1 MFMLN
6 KFDKY
11 YFKLML
17 IYYTGS
23 ATFFIMLFLLGQIR
37 IIIDSILATN
47 VSFFVIFKLL
57 MLTLPMHIFVS
68 LPVAL
73 ILANALVFGNLS
85 STSEILAIRSFGVKV
100 DVFLKPVFIF
110 AIIVLILTYVDM
122 EIIYPETTLMWR
134 EQINKYRVK
143 SIESSIVEKKVSRY
157 QTYKLYAEKIIDSGG
172 TKKFI
177 NLYIFDQKKG
187 EQKTIFAKT
196 GFIDQDYKQKGYVGL
211 KLLNGYI
218 KQEVSSK
225 NSKNFVETNF
235 EVMELF
241 FSFPKL
247 NSYLQINE
255 KPLKEIFKEYE
266 QVKVENQKILDNL
279 KSKGIDYYKLSVKD
293 RSKYKIKST
302 RIYEKS
308 IHFKI
313 GILIS
318 TFIFAFTGFSL
329 VKGIKD
335 LNVGKALFVSI
346 LVIMFFY
353 IVFMIF
359 TNYIMTKTNLSIP
372 LTYYSSLG
380 ILLLVGIGFYVKG
393 LHY

>member
-1 MFMLN
+1 MFN

-11 YFKLML
+11 YFRLML

-23 ATFFIMLFLLGQIR
+23 ALFFIMLFLLGQIR

-47 VSFFVIFKLL
+47 VSFFVILKLL
-57 MLTLPMHIFVS
+57 ILTLPMHIFVS

-85 STSEILAIRSFGVKV
+85 STSEILALRSFGIKV
-100 DVFLKPVFIF
+100 DIFLKPVFIF
-110 AIIVLILTYVDM
+110 AIIVVVLTYIDM
-122 EIIYPETTLMWR
+122 EVIYPKTTLMWK
-134 EQINKYRVK
+134 EQLNKYRIK
-143 SIESSIVEKKVSRY
+143 SIESAIAEKKVTRY
-157 QTYKLYAEKIIDSGG
+157 QSYKLYTEKAIDLGDS
-172 TKKFI
+172 KKFI

-196 GFIDQDYKQKGYVGL
+196 AYIDQQFKNKGYVGL
-211 KLLNGYI
+211 KLIDGYF
-218 KQEVSSK
+218 KQEVTLR
-225 NSKNFVETNF
+225 NSKKLIETNF

-241 FSFPKL
+241 FPFPKI
-247 NSYLQINE
+247 NAYLQINE
-255 KPLKEIFKEYE
+255 KPLQEIFEEYNKVKEDN
-266 QVKVENQKILDNL
+266 KKIIEKL
-279 KSKGIDYYKLSVKD
+279 KKKGIEYDKLTAKEKA
-293 RSKYKIKST
+293 KYKIKST

-318 TFIFAFTGFSL
+318 TFIFAFAGFSL

-335 LNVGKALFVSI
+335 LNIGKALFISI
-346 LVIMFFY
+346 VIIMFFY
-353 IVFMIF
+353 VVFMIF
-359 TNYIMTKTNLSIP
+359 TNYIMAKTNISIS

-380 ILLLVGIGFYVKG
+380 VLFMIGLILYIKG